1 MAFKPVGICTAITIG
16 TSSQQSSTF
25 SQQSAYVRVV
35 ALTKSAHVA
44 IGGTEP
50 IATPENFFVHEG
62 EAETIAIGRV
72 DAQQVVGIE
81 TGATTTVSFP
91 EGVIGS
97 PFVVGDSVALTV
109 DGQSGFNTTGS
120 IVKGIT
126 QTVVEPY
133 QTKVELFHDSSSG
146 APDQTRDGLGT
157 FAELRRTFR
166 VAALGLGS
174 GTLYVQQVQETGGMS

>member
-16 TSSQQSSTF
+16 TTSQQSTVI
-25 SQQSAYVRVV
+25 SQQSAYIRVV
-35 ALTKSAHVA
+35 AHTKSAHVA
-44 IGGTEP
+44 VGGTDP
-50 IATPENFFVHEG
+50 IATPSNFFVHEG
-62 EAETIAIGRV
+62 EAETLAIGRV

-91 EGVIGS
+91 EGIIGS
-97 PFVVGDSVALTV
+97 PFAVGDSVGLTV
-109 DGQSGFNTTGS
+109 TGQSGFDISNAL
-120 IVKGIT
+120 VKGIT
-126 QTVVEPY
+126 QTVVEPF

-174 GTLYVQQVQETGGMS
+174 GTLYVQQVQESGSV

>member
-35 ALTKSAHVA
+35 ALTKGAHVT
-44 IGGTEP
+44 IGGTNP
-50 IATPENFFVHEG
+50 IATPANFFVHEG
-62 EAETIAIGRV
+62 EAETLSVGRV
-72 DAQQVVGIE
+72 NSQQVVGIE
-81 TGATTTVSFP
+81 TGTTTTVAFP

-97 PFVVGDSVALTV
+97 PFAVGDSVALTV

-120 IVKGIT
+120 IVKAIT
-126 QTVVEPY
+126 KTVVEPF
-133 QTKVELFHDSSSG
+133 QTKVELFHNTASG
-146 APDQTRDGLGT
+146 APDATRDGLGT
-157 FAELRRTFR
+157 HAELRTTFK

-174 GTLYVQQVQETGGMS
+174 GTLYVQQVQESGGV

>member
-16 TSSQQSSTF
+16 TATSQSTVF
-25 SQQSAYVRVV
+25 SQQSAYIRVV
-35 ALTKSAHVA
+35 AHTKSAHVA
-44 IGGTEP
+44 VGGTDP
-50 IATPENFFVHEG
+50 IATPSNFFVHEG
-62 EAETIAIGRV
+62 EAETLAIGRV

-91 EGVIGS
+91 EGIIGS
-97 PFVVGDSVALTV
+97 PFAVGDSVGLTV
-109 DGQSGFNTTGS
+109 TGQSGFDISNAL
-120 IVKGIT
+120 VKGIT
-126 QTVVEPY
+126 QTVVEPF

-174 GTLYVQQVQETGGMS
+174 GTLYVQQVQESGSV